1 MLNLRKLTIDYFVE
15 QLTRA
20 YRRTYGDMEP
30 SYGNII
36 AWSGRLALENIANS
50 DALYHNVEHTML
62 VTAVGQALLEGKHL
76 CDGGVTPRD
85 WLHVTIALLCHDIGY
100 VRGVCR
106 RDAGALVSTG
116 VGEETVEIPEHGT
129 DAALTPYHVDRSKQF
144 VYERFGGEL
153 LERPKI
159 VDPDVLAAYIEMTRF
174 PAPQDERYQ
183 ETRGYAG
190 LVRASDYI
198 GQLGDPD
205 YLRKAPALFYEFEE
219 IGANARHGYQ
229 SPSDLRT
236 AFAGFYWSVVS
247 PYIQDALRYLRQ
259 TQEGKEWI
267 ANLYSLVFAA
277 EHSNFRQ

>member
-1 MLNLRKLTIDYFVE
+1 MLNLRKLTIDHFVE
-15 QLTRA
+15 QLKAA

-62 VTAVGQALLEGKHL
+62 VTAVGQAILEGKHL
-76 CDGGVTPRD
+76 CEGGVTPRD
-85 WLHVTIALLCHDIGY
+85 WLHFTIALLCHDIGY

-106 RDAGALVSTG
+106 RDTDGVIATGAGDATIELT
-116 VGEETVEIPEHGT
+116 PHGT

-144 VYERFGGEL
+144 VYERFGGEML
-153 LERPKI
+153 AGADV
-159 VDPDVLAAYIEMTRF
+159 VDADTLAAYIEMTRF
-174 PAPQDERYQ
+174 PAPTDQRYQ
-183 ETRGYAG
+183 DTKGYGG
-190 LVRASDYI
+190 LVRAADYI

-219 IGANARHGYQ
+219 IGTNARYGYT
-229 SPSDLRT
+229 SPGDLRST
-236 AFAGFYWSVVS
+236 FAGFYWNVVN
-247 PYIQDALRYLRQ
+247 PYIQDALRYLYQ

-267 ANLYSLVFAA
+267 ANLFSLVFAS
-277 EHSNFRQ
+277 EHNGKR